1 MWRRIA
7 VLALIMLCLPFAG
20 WAQQAPEPSDLY
32 GDALRLIAADRTTD
46 AIDTLTR
53 LIEDEPLHAGAW
65 LDVALLQC
73 ALGNAE
79 EARRLFGVIQARFN
93 PGAGILAL
101 IADASKQGC
110 QRLPQRS
117 TASLTIGRGI
127 EQNVN
132 QGASNPNYS
141 LHGDSGVVDLPLLPE
156 FLPRHD
162 QYTQLLG
169 SYRRNLSA
177 NGSVGFVQFQARR
190 NDHLRQYDSAA
201 LFVGIDSSWR
211 AKLWTGGITGLF
223 GATMLGGAYYQRQT
237 ELQAR
242 ITPPW
247 LLPLNTQLS
256 LVGSVARNQFL
267 TLSNFNS
274 TTVEVRAQLSHA
286 GAAHAASASLGLLD
300 DRASAQ
306 RPGGSRHGWLANV
319 RANERIGTAA
329 TVEMT
334 YTQQRW
340 HSAQPYAP
348 GLIGE
353 VRAQATH
360 VLRTTLAYQLDRD
373 HSVLLEGRLVRNV
386 ENISIFQYNN
396 RLLQLSWQWNGH

>member
-1 MWRRIA
+1 MRRRNA
-7 VLALIMLCLPFAG
+7 VLALTMLCLPCAG
-20 WAQQAPEPSDLY
+20 WTQQAPEPADLY
-32 GDALRLIAADRTTD
+32 RDALRLIAADRTTD

-53 LIEDEPLHAGAW
+53 LIENEPLHAGAW

-79 EARRLFGVIQARFN
+79 EARRLFGVIAARFK
-93 PGAGILAL
+93 PEAGIVAL
-101 IADASKQGC
+101 IAEASKQGC
-110 QRLPQRS
+110 QRPPQRS
-117 TASLTIGRGI
+117 TASLAIGRGI

-132 QGASNPNYS
+132 QGASNPHY
-141 LHGDSGVVDLPLLPE
+141 LLQGDGAVVDLPLLPE

-162 QYTQLLG
+162 QNTQLVG
-169 SYRRNLSA
+169 SYRRDLSA
-177 NGSVGFVQFQARR
+177 NGSVGFVQFQGRR
-190 NDHLRQYDSAA
+190 NDQLRQYDSAA
-201 LFVGIDSSWR
+201 LFAGIDRSWR
-211 AKLWTGGITGLF
+211 ARLWTGSLTGLF

-247 LLPLNTQLS
+247 SLPLDTQLS
-256 LVGSVARNQFL
+256 LLGSVARNQFR

-274 TTVEVRAQLSHA
+274 NTVELRALLSRA

-319 RANERIGTAA
+319 RANGRIGAAA
-329 TVEMT
+329 TVEMA

-340 HSAQPYAP
+340 YSAQPYAP

-360 VLRTTLAYQLDRD
+360 VLRTTLTYQFDRD
-373 HSVLLEGRLVRNV
+373 HSMLLEGRLVRNV